1 MLLVPSLSSGQRST
15 IAISQNAFAMKKNF
29 RKLAVDELAHRLKNK
44 IATIRSI
51 VNFRLRED
59 PEIRNDIN
67 SALSSLMAVDDLI
80 TSTQGKGADIGEI
93 LSAELGPYDVSRVAM
108 DGPRCLLAPKLAL
121 IMALLIHELATNAAK
136 YGALSTAEG
145 KLSVKW
151 SLSDDRLQLAWAES
165 GGPHVNAPDHSGFG
179 TRLFRERLNSS
190 TDASMRHLR
199 RQVSLASS
207 KSFYQSTSEHASGAI
222 KNVSP
227 KGAEA

>member
-1 MLLVPSLSSGQRST
+1 
-15 IAISQNAFAMKKNF
+15 MKKNF

-44 IATIRSI
+44 IATIQSI

-121 IMALLIHELATNAAK
+121 IMALLIHELRRTPRNMVP
-136 YGALSTAEG
+136 YR
-145 KLSVKW
+145 
-151 SLSDDRLQLAWAES
+151 RLKA
-165 GGPHVNAPDHSGFG
+165 N
-179 TRLFRERLNSS
+179 
-190 TDASMRHLR
+190 
-199 RQVSLASS
+199 
-207 KSFYQSTSEHASGAI
+207 YQSNGRCRTTDC
-222 KNVSP
+222 NSP
-227 KGAEA
+227 GLKAAVLM